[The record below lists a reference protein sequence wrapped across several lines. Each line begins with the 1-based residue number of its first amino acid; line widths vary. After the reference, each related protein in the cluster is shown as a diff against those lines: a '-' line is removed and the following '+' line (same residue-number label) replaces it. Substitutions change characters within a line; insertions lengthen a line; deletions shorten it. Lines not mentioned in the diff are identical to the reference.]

1 MGNVLRDGPSVKR
14 APKSLLYDPG
24 ILDRLGPVDVHGYVH
39 EVVQSLVSEA
49 TMKTVSVRDFRE
61 HVADHLDG
69 SEPVLVTRNGRHAA
83 VLFPI
88 EELRKLPLEYRRKLF
103 LDVTADVAKQLDT
116 KGVSE
121 EDIQSAFA
129 SHKKNRRR

>member
-1 MGNVLRDGPSVKR
+1 
-14 APKSLLYDPG
+14 
-24 ILDRLGPVDVHGYVH
+24 
-39 EVVQSLVSEA
+39 
-49 TMKTVSVRDFRE
+49 MKITSVRDFRD

-69 SEPVLVTRNGRHAA
+69 SEPVLVTRNGRHAG

-103 LDVTADVAKQLDT
+103 RDLTGDIAKQLDM

-121 EDIQSAFA
+121 EDIQGAFA
-129 SHKKNRRR
+129 AHKQKRRR